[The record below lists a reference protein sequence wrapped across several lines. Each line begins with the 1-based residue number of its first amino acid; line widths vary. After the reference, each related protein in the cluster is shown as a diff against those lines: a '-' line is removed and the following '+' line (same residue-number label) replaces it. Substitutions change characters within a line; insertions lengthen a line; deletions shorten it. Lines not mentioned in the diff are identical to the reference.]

1 MKRENKIVSFSF
13 CYIFAWRRIMG
24 SIDSILTSVKK
35 DLGIVEAYEHFD
47 PELIMD
53 INAAFMVLNQLGV
66 GPDEGFSITDKSQ
79 VWTDFMDE
87 GPILCMVRKYVP
99 LKVKLMFDTSTM
111 TSPMIDVV
119 NKQIAEFEW
128 RLNVAVDPKKKLK
141 E

>member
-1 MKRENKIVSFSF
+1 MS
-13 CYIFAWRRIMG
+13 
-24 SIDSILTSVKK
+24 SIDSILTSTKK

-66 GPDEGFSITDKSQ
+66 GPKEGFSITDKTQ
-79 VWTDFMDE
+79 VWTDFMEAGPVLE
-87 GPILCMVRKYVP
+87 GVKKYIP

-111 TSPMIDVV
+111 SSGMIDVV

-128 RLNVAVDPKKKLK
+128 RLNVYCDP
-141 E
+141 EQPVN